1 MPCVLLCSV
10 VAVVSVKLLEVLPEM
25 WFLIVLPEMWLF
37 VVLPEVWWPEVFP
50 EMWLLVVSV
59 VVPSGMLC
67 VVVVAS
73 YSSIGGIWQQ

>member
-1 MPCVLLCSV
+1 M
-10 VAVVSVKLLEVLPEM
+10 KLLEVLPEV
-25 WFLIVLPEMWLF
+25 WFLEVLPEMCLFVVLPEMWFF
-37 VVLPEVWWPEVFP
+37 VALPEVWWPEVFP

>member
-1 MPCVLLCSV
+1 M
-10 VAVVSVKLLEVLPEM
+10 KLLEVLPEM
-25 WFLIVLPEMWLF
+25 WFLMVLPEMWLFVVLPEMWFF

-50 EMWLLVVSV
+50 ELWLLVVSVVSV

>member
-1 MPCVLLCSV
+1 M
-10 VAVVSVKLLEVLPEM
+10 VLPEM
-25 WFLIVLPEMWLF
+25 WFF

-59 VVPSGMLC
+59 VVPSGMLY
-67 VVVVAS
+67 VVVAS